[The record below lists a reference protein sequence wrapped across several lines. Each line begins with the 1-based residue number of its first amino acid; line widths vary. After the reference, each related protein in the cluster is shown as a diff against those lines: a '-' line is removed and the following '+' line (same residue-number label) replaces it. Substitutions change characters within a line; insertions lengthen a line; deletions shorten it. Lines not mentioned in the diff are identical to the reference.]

1 MDSGKSTCIVDVKMM
16 ELLHFRRMFVK
27 LAMEDGRRKTEDG
40 RRKIEFLL
48 PTSVFGLLTSYKS
61 QITNTK

>member
-27 LAMEDGRRKTEDG
+27 LAMEDGRRKMEDG
-40 RRKIEFLL
+40 R
-48 PTSVFGLLTSYKS
+48 
-61 QITNTK
+61 

>member
-27 LAMEDGRRKTEDG
+27 LAMEDGRRKMEDG
-40 RRKIEFLL
+40 RWKTEDR
-48 PTSVFGLLTSYKS
+48 VLTSYFGLRS
-61 QITNTK
+61 SNFLQITDN